1 MSNAITPTPSE
12 QEMMAVK
19 ALHAASD
26 GESLLSETHA
36 ATIIAAHTRYAC
48 KTAEEWYELRVDA
61 LKALAQSDGY
71 RLASEAALNEE
82 RARHHVQHQ
91 SALNDLAKAQARVK
105 ELEQMPCDSPQANEW
120 LNANAPTNVLQSLWA
135 WRRIAEDG
143 LALRDKRIAGL
154 VAAAVECGEVT
165 PGNVQADTRE
175 QSR

>member
-1 MSNAITPTPSE
+1 MTPSKE
-12 QEMMAVK
+12 E
-19 ALHAASD
+19 LRAAADINSHD
-26 GESLLSETHA
+26 HNASPYCAKCVLIGE
-36 ATIIAAHTRYAC
+36 IIAQHTRYEG

-82 RARHHVQHQ
+82 RARHHVQYQ
-91 SALNDLAKAQARVK
+91 SALNELAKAQARVK

-154 VAAAVECGEVT
+154 EAAAVECGEVT
-165 PGNVQADTRE
+165 PGNDRVERPRQ
-175 QSR
+175 